1 MIAYFKWKFIE
12 IDVFGNRTEECVS
25 TQHLPPGQRH
35 RCSGSRYHCVTP
47 RWKLTE
53 MRCPGK
59 VNIFI
64 PVRVL
69 TRSVKSD
76 AYTTGPRISGT
87 RAKRFL
93 PSDIDKLISAF
104 GYPCSSQLR
113 RKLSRAPQ
121 STQLGLGANKTKIC
135 FPAAARNR
143 VSFPAPNL
151 VGIDQE
157 ERRC

>member
-1 MIAYFKWKFIE
+1 M
-12 IDVFGNRTEECVS
+12 
-25 TQHLPPGQRH
+25 
-35 RCSGSRYHCVTP
+35 
-47 RWKLTE
+47 
-53 MRCPGK
+53 
-59 VNIFI
+59 NIFVPALI
-64 PVRVL
+64 L

-76 AYTTGPRISGT
+76 AYMTGAGMSGT

-93 PSDIDKLISAF
+93 PSNIDKLISAF

-113 RKLSRAPQ
+113 RELSRAPQ

-135 FPAAARNR
+135 FPAAARDR

-157 ERRC
+157 GR